1 MQSFVVKKY
10 NTSMKI
16 ECKIDSNNKNLVQ
29 VCVIYNNNLI
39 SQIDCQ
45 QVNLCEKLPSLIY
58 TLEENIKADGKN
70 LQNIKQIDISIDS
83 TKNINGRNNSLKRFA
98 KNIVIYGHHVE
109 GSGDRMFK
117 ALLKYKDAS
126 YYKSH
131 PVIALDSMY
140 NAIDYYKA
148 LKAQQQVLSQQKQA
162 AKKHLDSLAK

>member
-70 LQNIKQIDISIDS
+70 LHNVNNVDIHIDC
-83 TKNINGRNNSLKRFA
+83 TKNITTKRILISFFNVFNLNN
-98 KNIVIYGHHVE
+98 YYE
-109 GSGDRMFK
+109 G
-117 ALLKYKDAS
+117 
-126 YYKSH
+126 
-131 PVIALDSMY
+131 
-140 NAIDYYKA
+140 NT
-148 LKAQQQVLSQQKQA
+148 
-162 AKKHLDSLAK
+162 

>member
-70 LQNIKQIDISIDS
+70 LHNVNNVDIHIDC
-83 TKNINGRNNSLKRFA
+83 TKNITTKRILISFFNGFFINNTTTLCF
-98 KNIVIYGHHVE
+98 NV
-109 GSGDRMFK
+109 F
-117 ALLKYKDAS
+117 
-126 YYKSH
+126 
-131 PVIALDSMY
+131 
-140 NAIDYYKA
+140 NC
-148 LKAQQQVLSQQKQA
+148 
-162 AKKHLDSLAK
+162 